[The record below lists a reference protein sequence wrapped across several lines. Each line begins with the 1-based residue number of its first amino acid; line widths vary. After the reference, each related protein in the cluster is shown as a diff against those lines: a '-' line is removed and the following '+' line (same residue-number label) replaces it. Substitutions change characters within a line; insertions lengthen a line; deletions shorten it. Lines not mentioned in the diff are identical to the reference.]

1 VATPW
6 YLRTGSAAHSGLYR
20 LSRGRLGRRIGKAP
34 VLLLTTTGRKTGQR
48 RTVPL
53 LFIEDAG
60 DWIVVASNGG
70 RDEHPGWWRNL
81 SANPNATIQAGARLA
96 AVSANEVS
104 SEERERLWPRLAA
117 VYPSYDAYTK
127 KTERRIPVVRL
138 HPDE

>member
-1 VATPW
+1 MSSPW
-6 YLRTGSAAHSGLYR
+6 YLRAGSAAHSGLYR

-34 VLLLTTTGRKTGQR
+34 VLLLSTTGRKTGQR

-53 LFIEDAG
+53 LFIGDAG

-70 RDEHPGWWRNL
+70 RDDHPGWWRNL
-81 SANPNATIQAGARLA
+81 SANANATVQAGTRHAT
-96 AVSANEVS
+96 VSASEVS
-104 SEERERLWPRLAA
+104 SEDRERLWPRLAA

-127 KTERRIPVVRL
+127 KTERHIPVVRL